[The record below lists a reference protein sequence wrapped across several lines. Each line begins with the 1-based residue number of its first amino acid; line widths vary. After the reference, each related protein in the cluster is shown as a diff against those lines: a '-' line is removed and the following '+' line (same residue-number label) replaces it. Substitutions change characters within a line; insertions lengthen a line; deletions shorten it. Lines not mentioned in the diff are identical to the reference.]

1 VLTRNDEV
9 LLVRH
14 TYGRRWEWDLPGG
27 GMRRGEEP
35 VRAAAREIEE
45 ELGVAPAEWVFLGE
59 LFERIGGKHDE
70 LWCFSA
76 QVGDSKLSPSPVEIG
91 EVGWFARGAL
101 PDGRA
106 RYVDRVVALT
116 RTAPPPRR

>member
-1 VLTRNDEV
+1 
-9 LLVRH
+9 VRH

-27 GMRRGEEP
+27 GMRRGEDP

-76 QVGDSKLSPSPVEIG
+76 EVGDRELSPSPVEIG
-91 EVGWFARGAL
+91 EARWFPADAL
-101 PDGRA
+101 PPERA

-116 RTAPPPRR
+116 RTERSRPR